1 MPRDRSLLVDAVA
14 AMAGVAP
21 GTVWIETVC
30 ARCAS
35 AEHGRPVVHAPLGP
49 GGALFQVSL
58 SRAGGMV
65 GVAVSGG
72 VSGAQTGA
80 QPGAAPSFVSA
91 RAPAGSPAGIGLDLT
106 RVADVARASIDAA
119 LHPAE
124 SAAVHALPPHRQN
137 ERRALLWAAKE
148 AVLKAAGIGLNADPA
163 LLQLQ
168 VEPDGTVSVVGFP
181 SQPAFHTAPRITT
194 FALPGGLVGALA
206 TLGSEPPDIRFVTLP
221 PAAVTDG

>member
-72 VSGAQTGA
+72 VSGAVSGA
-80 QPGAAPSFVSA
+80 Q
-91 RAPAGSPAGIGLDLT
+91 PAGIGLDLT
-106 RVADVARASIDAA
+106 RVADVARASINAA

-148 AVLKAAGIGLNADPA
+148 AVLKAVGIGLNADPA

-168 VEPDGTVSVVGFP
+168 VEPDGTVSVVGF
-181 SQPAFHTAPRITT
+181 QTQTAFHTAPRITT